1 MSRKPQT
8 CGECSRKK
16 IKCQKVIPCSNCEKR
31 GIAHLCKLAEV
42 TPVVERR
49 MPCPPS
55 LVFSPGAAEAAPV
68 PAGSTI
74 DVSLN
79 EKILSLVTTLSDRVK
94 HLETKLDGL
103 QPRKRRAA
111 EEIDERDEERAVDVS
126 QKRHSKLPRTAAPE
140 RPEASHPGENEPST
154 ENNSSRT
161 SREFDAEAEDAAT
174 VLEFLAWGRLK
185 DSSLTSGLRDPSIVQ
200 DPMMYSDKDIVQTT
214 QAWGLSP
221 GSASGSQPSTETMH
235 VSQIQDLLPSKEQAM
250 LLFEYH
256 GDWLLFMHCSFHVP
270 SLRQELLNFYQNE
283 QGIINMTSSGL
294 QWTAL
299 FLSVICGSMVC
310 AKPTQIQEWGYSEDN
325 QAKLSKQ
332 WYHASVKCLN
342 AARYQQNHCLFG
354 VQAISSSTICAHLLG
369 FSNSQSVMLA
379 SAIRVAQSL
388 GLHRLPRSNHASAG
402 GHDTS
407 SVEFIQAEVGRRVWQ
422 QLATQD
428 WFSVPFSETYCINP
442 LHFTTNPPS
451 HCDENTMKSLP
462 LSIPGIMSYG
472 NFLFRI
478 AALMPALLD
487 QCSKAHNLN
496 TKYEEVLRFDQ
507 MMRDIVMS
515 ELPSCLN
522 SQTLVDDSWPK
533 WIVLAR
539 RCLTVTSAHKII
551 MIHRRFL
558 GMSFHDKRYAFTRRT
573 CLAAAKTIIN
583 EVKQDLPEESP
594 ILWTMQAFSVA
605 AAIILSL
612 DNFNSRQSA
621 REHADHRQLVLD
633 TITVLSA
640 STAISSIASRGTRL
654 LAELLEEE
662 QKHSQ
667 SVGYNQES
675 RSSNGH
681 RSKTRTISQ
690 KTSDRNLNVSEFVK
704 KFCQSDQPLP
714 GNSPIAT
721 SHVPLWLQQ
730 ESTYRSCPET
740 YGRID
745 QGIRPTSGNFPSYPP
760 HNFRTF
766 HDISA
771 PSAHRHE
778 ISHDAFAQNISD
790 NFDIRSMNWF
800 DDLLGLAPSNS
811 I

>member
-49 MPCPPS
+49 MPRPPAS
-55 LVFSPGAAEAAPV
+55 VFSPGAAEAAPV
-68 PAGSTI
+68 AAGSTV

-94 HLETKLDGL
+94 QLEVKLDGL
-103 QPRKRRAA
+103 QPKKRRAP
-111 EEIDERDEERAVDVS
+111 EDINEQDEEPTVDIS
-126 QKRHSKLPRTAAPE
+126 QKRSSKLPRTSVPG
-140 RPEASHPGENEPST
+140 RPEPISHLAESENLPDNDSG
-154 ENNSSRT
+154 RT
-161 SREFDAEAEDAAT
+161 SQEFDAEAEDAAT

-185 DSSLTSGLRDPSIVQ
+185 DSSLTSGLRDPSIAQ
-200 DPMMYSDKDIVQTT
+200 DPMMYSDKDIVSTT
-214 QAWGLSP
+214 QTWGLSP
-221 GSASGSQPSTETMH
+221 GSASGGQPSTETMH
-235 VSQIQDLLPSKEQAM
+235 VSQIQDLLPRKEQAM

-256 GDWLLFMHCSFHVP
+256 ADWLLFMHCSFHAP

-299 FLSVICGSMVC
+299 FLSVICGSVVC
-310 AKPTQIQEWGYSEDN
+310 AKPSQIQEWGYSEDN
-325 QAKLSKQ
+325 QAQLSKQ
-332 WYHASVKCLN
+332 WYHASVNCLN

-369 FSNSQSVMLA
+369 VSNSQSVMLA
-379 SAIRVAQSL
+379 SAIRIAQSL
-388 GLHRLPRSNHASAG
+388 GLHRLPRANHTSAG
-402 GHDTS
+402 ERDTS

-451 HCDENTMKSLP
+451 HCDEDTMRSLP

-472 NFLFRI
+472 NFLFRV

-496 TKYEEVLRFDQ
+496 TKYEEVLRFDR

-515 ELPSCLN
+515 DLPSCLN

-583 EVKQDLPEESP
+583 EVKQSLPEESP

-605 AAIILSL
+605 AAVSSPCLDVENSVHII
-612 DNFNSRQSA
+612 
-621 REHADHRQLVLD
+621 
-633 TITVLSA
+633 
-640 STAISSIASRGTRL
+640 
-654 LAELLEEE
+654 
-662 QKHSQ
+662 
-667 SVGYNQES
+667 
-675 RSSNGH
+675 
-681 RSKTRTISQ
+681 
-690 KTSDRNLNVSEFVK
+690 
-704 KFCQSDQPLP
+704 
-714 GNSPIAT
+714 
-721 SHVPLWLQQ
+721 
-730 ESTYRSCPET
+730 
-740 YGRID
+740 
-745 QGIRPTSGNFPSYPP
+745 
-760 HNFRTF
+760 
-766 HDISA
+766 
-771 PSAHRHE
+771 
-778 ISHDAFAQNISD
+778 
-790 NFDIRSMNWF
+790 
-800 DDLLGLAPSNS
+800 
-811 I
+811 